1 VDAYTA
7 VVAGDRGRRGPPD
20 HRLDYL
26 AAYHPAVTRTAGNR
40 AEMISTLPAESTHHA
55 KHQALALVEATG
67 HRPIRLEVV
76 LAEAY
81 DRETRRNDYD
91 AVRVP
96 CRVTVDP

>member
-1 VDAYTA
+1 VWTPTPRWSLAIAVDADD
-7 VVAGDRGRRGPPD
+7 AG

-26 AAYHPAVTRTAGNR
+26 AAYHSAVTRTAGNR

-81 DRETRRNDYD
+81 DRETRRNDDD
-91 AVRVP
+91 AVCPVP
-96 CRVTVDP
+96 SDR